1 MTRTTSRARRQMRAV
16 LVACGA
22 AIGALAA
29 DAGAQS
35 PGAPPADAQEVAAR
49 IRRVEEGL
57 LPLNVIAGRPL
68 PAMSLA
74 ERMQFFRVPGVS
86 IAVVNQGRIEWARG
100 YGVAE
105 AGSDRAVDTA
115 TLFQAASI
123 SKPVATLAA
132 LRLVEDGT
140 LALDEDVNTRLTTW
154 RVPESELARDSL
166 VTLRRIFSHT
176 AGLTVHGFRGYARGE
191 RVPTTVQVLEGTTP
205 ANSAPVRVDVVPGT
219 LHRYSGGG
227 FTVAQ
232 LLMSDVTGM
241 PFERLMH
248 DLVLAPLG
256 MNHSTYAQPLPDS
269 LAARA
274 AAAHRQD
281 GIAIG
286 GAWHT
291 YPEQAA
297 AGLWTTPMDLARVII
312 AVQRYVSGEEGGVIS
327 PAMARQMLTRQAGS
341 YGIGFGL
348 EGDGSA
354 RIFAHGGSNVGFRA
368 FLVGFV
374 ETGQGAVVM
383 TNGDLGSPLLQEVLR
398 SIAQEYGWEQFKPV
412 EKTVVAVDSAHL
424 AELAGRYRVEA
435 PGQERILT
443 ISLNDGRLE
452 ARTSG
457 WLSARTLHASA
468 PDRFFMLEGAAELRF
483 ERDAAGRGAAIEL
496 SGAGPPVRAAR
507 IE

>member
-1 MTRTTSRARRQMRAV
+1 MRLA

-22 AIGALAA
+22 ALGALAVG
-29 DAGAQS
+29 AGAQS
-35 PGAPPADAQEVAAR
+35 PGAGRVDERDVAAR

-57 LPLNVIAGRPL
+57 LPPNIIAGRPL

-74 ERMQFFRVPGVS
+74 ERMQVFRVPGVS

-105 AGSDRAVDTA
+105 AGSGRAVDTA

-132 LRLVEDGT
+132 LRLVEEGT
-140 LALDEDVNTRLTTW
+140 LALDEDVNARLTSW
-154 RVPESELARDSL
+154 RVPESELARDSV
-166 VTLRRIFSHT
+166 VTLRRIFSHN
-176 AGLTVHGFRGYARGE
+176 AGLTVHGFRGYARDE
-191 RVPTTVQVLEGTTP
+191 TVPTTVQVLDGSSP

-232 LLMSDVTGM
+232 LLMSEVTGK

-248 DLVLAPLG
+248 DLVLGPLD
-256 MNHSTYAQPLPDS
+256 MIHSTYAQPLPDS

-274 AAAHRQD
+274 ATAHRD
-281 GIAIG
+281 EGIAIPG
-286 GAWHT
+286 SWHT

-297 AGLWTTPMDLARVII
+297 AGLWTTPVDLARMII
-312 AVQRYVSGEEGGVIS
+312 AVQRYASGEAGGVIS

-348 EGDGSA
+348 EGEGAA
-354 RIFAHGGSNVGFRA
+354 RIFAHGGSNAGFRA
-368 FLVGFV
+368 MFVGFV

-383 TNGDLGSPLLQEVLR
+383 TNGDLGGLLVQEVLR
-398 SIAQEYGWEQFKPV
+398 GIAHVYGWEQFKAT
-412 EKTVVAVDSAHL
+412 EKTVVAVDSAQL
-424 AELAGRYRVEA
+424 AALAGRYRVEGA
-435 PGQERILT
+435 GQERILT
-443 ISLNDGRLE
+443 VTLNEGRLE
-452 ARTSG
+452 VRSPG

-468 PDRFFMLEGAAELRF
+468 PDRFFMLESAAELRF
-483 ERDAAGRGAAIEL
+483 ERDEAGRATAIEL
-496 SGAGPPVRAAR
+496 SGGGPPVRAAR